1 MMQQGT
7 LDPCLGVLVHA
18 IKQHL
23 LDDKLHALDVAAA
36 SPLSCLSSFQNPLC
50 GPSTVMLKAKL
61 FHLCLQVPLYAIN
74 QHLVVE
80 KLNALDVGGSITIH
94 AFGAYYG
101 LAASLVLSISGSG
114 ADHHKNGASY
124 SSDMT
129 AMIGTIFLWL
139 FWVRDSQSTYL

>member
-1 MMQQGT
+1 M
-7 LDPCLGVLVHA
+7 LFSVW
-18 IKQHL
+18 
-23 LDDKLHALDVAAA
+23 
-36 SPLSCLSSFQNPLC
+36 PLNTVPLQRK
-50 GPSTVMLKAKL
+50 VIL
-61 FHLCLQVPLYAIN
+61 FCLQVPLYAIN
-74 QHLVVE
+74 QHLVVD

-114 ADHHKNGASY
+114 ADHHKNSASY

-139 FWVRDSQSTYL
+139 FWVSDLSHLRQPHTPIRVMTTVTAPRSCISA

>member
-1 MMQQGT
+1 M
-7 LDPCLGVLVHA
+7 D
-18 IKQHL
+18 
-23 LDDKLHALDVAAA
+23 
-36 SPLSCLSSFQNPLC
+36 
-50 GPSTVMLKAKL
+50 
-61 FHLCLQVPLYAIN
+61 
-74 QHLVVE
+74 

-139 FWVRDSQSTYL
+139 FWVSHLVKSFFSIVVAHPCCRDLVAAFLRILKMQKADNVC

>member
-1 MMQQGT
+1 M
-7 LDPCLGVLVHA
+7 
-18 IKQHL
+18 
-23 LDDKLHALDVAAA
+23 
-36 SPLSCLSSFQNPLC
+36 
-50 GPSTVMLKAKL
+50 
-61 FHLCLQVPLYAIN
+61 PLYAIN
-74 QHLVVE
+74 QHLVVD
-80 KLNALDVGGSITIH
+80 KLHALDVGGSITIH

-139 FWVRDSQSTYL
+139 FWVSHPGCCESSLMSCIILFLGKVFQIEASSGAQEMHGVSSTLHNNQP